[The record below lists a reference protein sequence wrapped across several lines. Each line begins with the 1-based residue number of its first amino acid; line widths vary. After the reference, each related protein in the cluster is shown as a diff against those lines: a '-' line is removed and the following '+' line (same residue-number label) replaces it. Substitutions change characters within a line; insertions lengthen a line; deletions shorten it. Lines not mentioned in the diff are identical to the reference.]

1 MGAGRAAAAHVS
13 EERIDDALPDRA
25 AGGQHPPRLRVGTR
39 WRPAGCFEQLL
50 QGFPGNGLVQI
61 RADRRATTHGFND
74 FQHSPPDRPGTGLA
88 VYAPA
93 ALNLARSTQDHARGG
108 LPMNRLT
115 NKVAI
120 ITGASGGIGAAA
132 ARRFVAQG
140 ARVLLVDRDEAA
152 LQAVA
157 DGNAQMGCCV
167 ADVSQPEQM
176 AACVQAAV
184 QRFGGLDIAV
194 LNAGIEGEVRPITDY
209 DITTFD
215 RVMAVNVRGVWLG
228 LKYCIPA
235 IARRGGGSIVITSSV
250 AGLSGA
256 ENMSAYC
263 ASKHAVVGLM
273 RTAAGECAPLNI
285 RVNTVNPAPIETR
298 MMRSLETGF
307 LPGQPDAAKAF
318 ITQRIPMQRYGTPQE
333 VADMMLFLASDESR
347 YCTGGTYT
355 VDGGMSC
362 R

>member
-1 MGAGRAAAAHVS
+1 MH
-13 EERIDDALPDRA
+13 
-25 AGGQHPPRLRVGTR
+25 
-39 WRPAGCFEQLL
+39 
-50 QGFPGNGLVQI
+50 
-61 RADRRATTHGFND
+61 
-74 FQHSPPDRPGTGLA
+74 
-88 VYAPA
+88 
-93 ALNLARSTQDHARGG
+93 
-108 LPMNRLT
+108 RLT
-115 NKVAI
+115 NKIAI
-120 ITGASGGIGAAA
+120 VTGAAGGIGAAA
-132 ARRFVAQG
+132 ARRFAAEG

-167 ADVSQPEQM
+167 ADVSEPEQM

-209 DITTFD
+209 DIATFD

-235 IARRGGGSIVITSSV
+235 IARRGGGSIVMTSSV
-250 AGLSGA
+250 AGLRGA

-307 LPGQPDAAKAF
+307 LPGQPDTAKAV
-318 ITQRIPMQRYGTPQE
+318 ISQRIPMQRYGTPQE
-333 VADMMLFLASDESR
+333 VADLMLFLASDESG

-355 VDGGMSC
+355 VDGGMST

>member
-1 MGAGRAAAAHVS
+1 
-13 EERIDDALPDRA
+13 
-25 AGGQHPPRLRVGTR
+25 
-39 WRPAGCFEQLL
+39 
-50 QGFPGNGLVQI
+50 
-61 RADRRATTHGFND
+61 
-74 FQHSPPDRPGTGLA
+74 
-88 VYAPA
+88 
-93 ALNLARSTQDHARGG
+93 
-108 LPMNRLT
+108 MNRLT

-167 ADVSQPEQM
+167 AAVSQPEQM

-209 DITTFD
+209 DIATFD

-235 IARRGGGSIVITSSV
+235 IAQRGGGSIVITSSV

-273 RTAAGECAPLNI
+273 RTAASECAPLNI
-285 RVNTVNPAPIETR
+285 RVNTGRFQA
-298 MMRSLETGF
+298 
-307 LPGQPDAAKAF
+307 
-318 ITQRIPMQRYGTPQE
+318 
-333 VADMMLFLASDESR
+333 
-347 YCTGGTYT
+347 
-355 VDGGMSC
+355 
-362 R
+362 

>member
-1 MGAGRAAAAHVS
+1 
-13 EERIDDALPDRA
+13 
-25 AGGQHPPRLRVGTR
+25 
-39 WRPAGCFEQLL
+39 
-50 QGFPGNGLVQI
+50 
-61 RADRRATTHGFND
+61 
-74 FQHSPPDRPGTGLA
+74 
-88 VYAPA
+88 
-93 ALNLARSTQDHARGG
+93 
-108 LPMNRLT
+108 MNRLSE
-115 NKVAI
+115 KVALV
-120 ITGASGGIGAAA
+120 TGAAGGIGAAA
-132 ARRFVAQG
+132 ARRFTAQG
-140 ARVLLVDRDEAA
+140 ARVLLVDLDEAA

-157 DGNAQMGCCV
+157 KSGGQMSCCV
-167 ADVSQPEQM
+167 ADVSQPDQM

-209 DITTFD
+209 DIATFD
-215 RVMAVNVRGVWLG
+215 RVMAINVRGVWLG
-228 LKYCIPA
+228 LKYCIPQ
-235 IARRGGGSIVITSSV
+235 IAKRGGGSIVITSSV
-250 AGLSGA
+250 AGLRGTD
-256 ENMSAYC
+256 NMSAYC

-273 RTAAGECAPLNI
+273 RTAAGECAPMNI

-307 LPGQPDAAKAF
+307 LPERPDAAKAS

-333 VADMMLFLASDESR
+333 VADLMLFLASDESR

>member
-1 MGAGRAAAAHVS
+1 
-13 EERIDDALPDRA
+13 
-25 AGGQHPPRLRVGTR
+25 
-39 WRPAGCFEQLL
+39 
-50 QGFPGNGLVQI
+50 
-61 RADRRATTHGFND
+61 
-74 FQHSPPDRPGTGLA
+74 
-88 VYAPA
+88 
-93 ALNLARSTQDHARGG
+93 
-108 LPMNRLT
+108 MNRLT

-132 ARRFVAQG
+132 ARRFAAQG

-209 DITTFD
+209 DIATFD

-235 IARRGGGSIVITSSV
+235 IAQRGGGSIVITSSV

-307 LPGQPDAAKAF
+307 LPGQPDAAKAV

-333 VADMMLFLASDESR
+333 VADLMLFLASDESG

-355 VDGGMSC
+355 VDGGMST